1 VQFPTKRSPRDFN
14 ITLIAMRKFAEDYHN
29 EQLRQIDEAEI
40 NAIEDEEYG
49 EIYDDII
56 LEEKRNRRTDNVH
69 A

>member
-1 VQFPTKRSPRDFN
+1 
-14 ITLIAMRKFAEDYHN
+14 MRKFAEDYHN